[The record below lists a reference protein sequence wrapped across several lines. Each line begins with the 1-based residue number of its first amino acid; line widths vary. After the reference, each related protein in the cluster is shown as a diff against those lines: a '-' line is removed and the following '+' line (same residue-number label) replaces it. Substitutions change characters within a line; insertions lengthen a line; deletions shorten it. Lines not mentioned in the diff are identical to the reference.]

1 VVGATDVGAQRWA
14 GNRRDSPR
22 GFWRFCRVVPAAS
35 SSRAIA
41 SRRAGHAPSPS
52 TRPCSAARCQGIP
65 SPFRCPPVL
74 LNLPFSFRCP
84 IRRPFGNNNDG
95 NVVILLALRH
105 PHVGRWGRGQYGTV
119 LSRAWLVLCLAEL
132 GEFGKGLAYGR
143 EAVLI
148 AEEADHPYSIVSA
161 HVGLGGVQLARG
173 DLNEAVATLGRGLAL
188 CWRYDIPVQFRL
200 VASALGYTYALAGRT
215 AEAIPLLEQAANEE
229 GALRMM
235 AGRSLLIIRLAEAYL
250 LAERPDEAATLAAR
264 ALALARER
272 KERGYEAWGLR
283 LTAAIA
289 ASGPRRETALPP
301 YRATV
306 ELAAELGMRPLLAIA
321 SLECGVLCQQLG
333 TMERGRVEIS
343 AAAELF
349 QDMEMRRWR
358 ERARAALAGTE

>member
-1 VVGATDVGAQRWA
+1 
-14 GNRRDSPR
+14 
-22 GFWRFCRVVPAAS
+22 
-35 SSRAIA
+35 
-41 SRRAGHAPSPS
+41 
-52 TRPCSAARCQGIP
+52 
-65 SPFRCPPVL
+65 VL

-215 AEAIPLLEQAANEE
+215 AAAIPLLEQAANEE